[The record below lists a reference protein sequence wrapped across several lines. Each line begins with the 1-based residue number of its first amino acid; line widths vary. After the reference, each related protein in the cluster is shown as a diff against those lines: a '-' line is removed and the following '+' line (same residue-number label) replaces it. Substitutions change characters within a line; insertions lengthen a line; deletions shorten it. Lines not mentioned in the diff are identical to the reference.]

1 MGFKKINSLKVS
13 LFTHLVVALVFSIIF
28 SFAVQNIAGHMKE
41 TIWLEYI
48 DADELYEFQNKY
60 SSQFGGM
67 ISVPQVM
74 NSEMDKADQFW
85 VGVCEFMESW
95 SVFILTF
102 TSVYIAL
109 TIFYNRRLKKPLHI
123 LNSCAEK
130 ISQQELN
137 FSVDYTKKDEMG
149 QLCGAFEKMREQL
162 QLNNSEMW
170 NMIEEQKQMRSAFS
184 HDLRTPLSVLKG
196 YVEYLIRYYPKGK
209 LSQEK
214 IMETLDD
221 FSEQIRRIEDFSDT
235 MKSINRMDDLC
246 VRRSKVVASILQ
258 RKTADVFDTLSGTGK
273 KEYSIVEK
281 LSQEQFNIDMDVYLE
296 ILENVV
302 GNAMRYATS
311 SVKLEIWDEKGWLHF
326 MVSDD
331 GPGFTSEELT
341 KATKPYFHGKST
353 GDCHYG
359 MGLYICEC
367 LFFVGKLVR
376 ISRDSGLYL
385 ATMWFIMEMSGGV
398 KMTTSDMVRRLCEKM
413 NISIS
418 ELARKIGQSPQNFNK
433 KLLRETVSFSEML
446 EIADALGIRY
456 EQAFILPSGIRIE
469 AGNKQ

>member
-1 MGFKKINSLKVS
+1 
-13 LFTHLVVALVFSIIF
+13 
-28 SFAVQNIAGHMKE
+28 
-41 TIWLEYI
+41 
-48 DADELYEFQNKY
+48 
-60 SSQFGGM
+60 
-67 ISVPQVM
+67 
-74 NSEMDKADQFW
+74 
-85 VGVCEFMESW
+85 
-95 SVFILTF
+95 
-102 TSVYIAL
+102 
-109 TIFYNRRLKKPLHI
+109 
-123 LNSCAEK
+123 
-130 ISQQELN
+130 
-137 FSVDYTKKDEMG
+137 MG
-149 QLCGAFEKMREQL
+149 QLCGAFEKMRKQL

-221 FSEQIRRIEDFSDT
+221 LSEQIRRIEDFSDT

-331 GPGFTSEELT
+331 GSGFTSEELT

-359 MGLYICEC
+359 MGLYICDLLCKKHGGC
-367 LFFVGKLVR
+367 LSLFNQTGSGACVRVKLH
-376 ISRDSGLYL
+376 
-385 ATMWFIMEMSGGV
+385 
-398 KMTTSDMVRRLCEKM
+398 
-413 NISIS
+413 
-418 ELARKIGQSPQNFNK
+418 
-433 KLLRETVSFSEML
+433 
-446 EIADALGIRY
+446 
-456 EQAFILPSGIRIE
+456 IE
-469 AGNKQ
+469 

>member
-74 NSEMDKADQFW
+74 NSEMDKVDQFW

-149 QLCGAFEKMREQL
+149 QLCGAFEKMRKQL

-221 FSEQIRRIEDFSDT
+221 LSEQIRRIEDFSDT

-359 MGLYICEC
+359 MGLYICDLLCKKHGGC
-367 LFFVGKLVR
+367 LSLFTVMKLKKR
-376 ISRDSGLYL
+376 IRELESENSRL
-385 ATMWFIMEMSGGV
+385 
-398 KMTTSDMVRRLCEKM
+398 EKK
-413 NISIS
+413 IE
-418 ELARKIGQSPQNFNK
+418 ELTKE
-433 KLLRETVSFSEML
+433 L
-446 EIADALGIRY
+446 
-456 EQAFILPSGIRIE
+456 
-469 AGNKQ
+469 NKQKK